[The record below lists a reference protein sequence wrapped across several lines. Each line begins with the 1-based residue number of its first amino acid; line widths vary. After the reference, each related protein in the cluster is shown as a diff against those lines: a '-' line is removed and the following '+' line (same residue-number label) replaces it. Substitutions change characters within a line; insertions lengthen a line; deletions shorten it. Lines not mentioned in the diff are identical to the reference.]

1 MNKFKII
8 VLFLM
13 ISSVGVSQ
21 YKNYQVKSKKEGL
34 ADYIRPFNF
43 TGWYVAPGVTLT
55 PKFNALSYSPID
67 SLSQDG
73 INYTALDLTQKSKL
87 GLYLEVGRYK
97 LLSSKF
103 FRISYIDYG
112 LAYKQLKGTQTYNL
126 DRQVGLLRDTAT
138 YEQSFSMHNI
148 AAHFNANH
156 VIGLNKNIFFQNTL
170 GLNVD
175 YALSRKVETTDATGF
190 VNSYQETPSKLMA
203 QLHYKFGVG
212 FRVGERF
219 YLIPSVETP
228 ILNLWK
234 FEGAR
239 GTLGFFNSR
248 YRPLIISLRIA
259 WLTKP
264 SCPKAWGTQGEKN
277 DGGKPDVW

>member
-13 ISSVGVSQ
+13 ISSVGISQ
-21 YKNYQVKSKKEGL
+21 YKNYQVKSKREGL

-43 TGWYVAPGVTLT
+43 YGWYVAPGITLT
-55 PKFNALSYSPID
+55 PKFNVLPYSPTD

-73 INYTALDLTQKSKL
+73 INYNALDLTQKSKL

-126 DRQVGLLRDTAT
+126 DRQIGLLRDTAA

-175 YALSRKVETTDATGF
+175 YALSRKIETTDATGF

-264 SCPKAWGTQGEKN
+264 SCPKAWGTQGEEN
-277 DGGKPDVW
+277 DGGKPKVW